1 MAVAPERCAGEKTL
15 ELALADRSEE
25 EGAGAHLEG
34 VVVARK
40 SGRRITD
47 HLHSTTYVVEE
58 SVHTSARYFYGSVAV
73 PDQYSVTIQYTGTR
87 FRRAC
92 KVTLLGT

>member
-40 SGRRITD
+40 SGRRI
-47 HLHSTTYVVEE
+47 
-58 SVHTSARYFYGSVAV
+58 
-73 PDQYSVTIQYTGTR
+73 
-87 FRRAC
+87 
-92 KVTLLGT
+92 K